1 MKALAETPSALAGMK
16 PLAQGQGTAAELRGV
31 YQRYAARAPWVLRD
45 CTFSVPEQG
54 LHVLLGGNGSGK
66 STALAVL
73 AGFISVQH
81 GKARNAHAKM
91 QAYLPQNPRALFEK
105 PSIEEELMEWSTSVG
120 YGRDDVEQMLDSLGL
135 PQDAAFLARH
145 PYDVSGGQEELL
157 AAAKL
162 LLTGPEIL
170 LLDEPTAG
178 LDRISKRRLA
188 EALQEAQK
196 KGTTIVCATHDTE
209 LVRALADTVTLIFDG
224 GAAVSTEAAGFLAHS
239 WLWGQK

>member
-1 MKALAETPSALAGMK
+1 
-16 PLAQGQGTAAELRGV
+16 
-31 YQRYAARAPWVLRD
+31 
-45 CTFSVPEQG
+45 
-54 LHVLLGGNGSGK
+54 
-66 STALAVL
+66 
-73 AGFISVQH
+73 
-81 GKARNAHAKM
+81 
-91 QAYLPQNPRALFEK
+91 
-105 PSIEEELMEWSTSVG
+105 MEWSTSVG
-120 YGRDDVEQMLDSLGL
+120 YVRDDVEQMLDSLGL

-224 GAAVSTEAAGFLAHS
+224 GAAVST
-239 WLWGQK
+239 